1 MKQFK
6 AHVNRTLLCQW
17 LDLPRSVSYYKPQS
31 GKPGA
36 RPSRVTMKLD
46 GSWVDNQLVVNS
58 IRQLLDVE
66 FNALGYEYI
75 TYELKKEYLINKKK
89 VYRLMQEHNLL
100 LGKVIRP
107 TGKREFVKFRRIEA
121 TKPLE
126 YLCWDIKYVWVE
138 GERRNY
144 YLLSVI
150 DVYSRKILDWL
161 FQSSIRQ
168 IDLINLFRRINR
180 SHQLKGVILRNDN
193 GSQFIAHSVRNFLK
207 SSEIK
212 QEFTHVATPEENSYI
227 EAFHSILEHDVIERN
242 VFDSYYEA
250 KEMLGRYFSH
260 YNRTGGPA
268 SPASPFDWFYDTS
281 TEMGGST
288 GNFRHNLFRKSAQ
301 LIGG

>member
-1 MKQFK
+1 MKQFENQ
-6 AHVNRTLLCQW
+6 VSRTLLCQW
-17 LDLPRSVSYYKPQS
+17 LDLPRSVSYYQPQS
-31 GKPGA
+31 GRPGA
-36 RPSRVTMKLD
+36 RPSQETMKLD
-46 GSWVDNQLVVNS
+46 GSWVDNQLVVSS

-75 TYELKKEYLINKKK
+75 SYELKKEYFINKKK
-89 VYRLMQEHNLL
+89 VYRLMKEHNLL

-126 YLCWDIKYVWVE
+126 YLCWDIKYVWVQ

-161 FQSSIRQ
+161 FQSNIRQ

-180 SHQLKGVILRNDN
+180 SHELKGVILRNDN

-242 VFDSYYEA
+242 EFASYYEA
-250 KEMLGRYFSH
+250 KAMLGRYFSH
-260 YNRTGGPA
+260 YNHHRLHRSIGFVTPHQKWEEA
-268 SPASPFDWFYDTS
+268 QVVYDTTLS
-281 TEMGGST
+281 E
-288 GNFRHNLFRKSAQ
+288 NLSS
-301 LIGG
+301 

>member
-1 MKQFK
+1 MKQFENQ
-6 AHVNRTLLCQW
+6 VSRTLLCRW
-17 LDLPRSVSYYKPQS
+17 LNLPRSVSYYQPQS
-31 GKPGA
+31 ARPGA
-36 RPSRVTMKLD
+36 RPSQVTMQLD
-46 GSWVDNQLVVNS
+46 GSWVDNQLVVSS
-58 IRQLLDVE
+58 IRQLLDGE

-75 TYELKKEYLINKKK
+75 THELKKEYIINKKK

-107 TGKREFVKFRRIEA
+107 TGKREFIKFRRIEA

-126 YLCWDIKYVWVE
+126 YLCWDIKHIWVQ

-161 FQSSIRQ
+161 FQGSIRQ

-180 SHQLKGVILRNDN
+180 SHELKGVILRNDN

-250 KEMLGRYFSH
+250 KEMLRRYFSH
-260 YNRTGGPA
+260 YNYHRLHRSIGFVTPQQKWDEA
-268 SPASPFDWFYDTS
+268 QIVHDTTFS
-281 TEMGGST
+281 E
-288 GNFRHNLFRKSAQ
+288 NLSS
-301 LIGG
+301 

>member
-1 MKQFK
+1 M
-6 AHVNRTLLCQW
+6 LCQW
-17 LDLPRSVSYYKPQS
+17 FSVPRSVSYYQPQS
-31 GKPGA
+31 GRPGA
-36 RPSRVTMKLD
+36 RPSQVTMKLD
-46 GSWVDNQLVVNS
+46 GSRVDNQLVVNS
-58 IRQLLDVE
+58 IRQLLDIE

-75 TYELKKEYLINKKK
+75 THELKKEYLINKKK

-107 TGKREFVKFRRIEA
+107 TGKREFVKFRRIVA

-126 YLCWDIKYVWVE
+126 YLCWDIKYVWVQ

-168 IDLINLFRRINR
+168 IDLINLFRRINQ
-180 SHQLKGVILRNDN
+180 SHELKGVILRNDN

-227 EAFHSILEHDVIERN
+227 EAFHSILEHDVIEPN
-242 VFDSYYEA
+242 VFGSYYEA

-260 YNRTGGPA
+260 YNNYRLHRSIGFITPQQKWEEA
-268 SPASPFDWFYDTS
+268 QVTYDTTFS
-281 TEMGGST
+281 E
-288 GNFRHNLFRKSAQ
+288 NLFS
-301 LIGG
+301 

>member
-1 MKQFK
+1 MIQFENQ
-6 AHVNRTLLCQW
+6 VSRTQLCQW
-17 LDLPRSVSYYKPQS
+17 LSVPRSVFYYQPQS
-31 GKPGA
+31 GRPGA
-36 RPSRVTMKLD
+36 RPSQVTMKLD
-46 GSWVDNQLVVNS
+46 GSWVGNQLVVLS

-107 TGKREFVKFRRIEA
+107 TGKREFVKFRRIKA

-126 YLCWDIKYVWVE
+126 YLCWDIKYIWVQ

-161 FQSSIRQ
+161 FQASIRQ
-168 IDLINLFRRINR
+168 IDLINLFRRINC

-242 VFDSYYEA
+242 MLDSYYESD
-250 KEMLGRYFSH
+250 GRS
-260 YNRTGGPA
+260 R
-268 SPASPFDWFYDTS
+268 
-281 TEMGGST
+281 
-288 GNFRHNLFRKSAQ
+288 
-301 LIGG
+301 